1 MTRAATALP
10 ALHRPVRARLN
21 YLATTAAVTACAA
34 AGAKA
39 VDPASAWYQNL
50 DKPPWQPPSWAFG
63 AVWTP
68 LYASIAWAQG
78 RALTRA
84 RPEQRRALIASLA
97 TNLTLNA
104 SWNWLFFRARNPA
117 AGVAGTLLLD
127 ASNAHLIN
135 RTARADTAA
144 AAALLPYAAWCAFAT
159 ALNSSIAL
167 RNTPRAHPRQESL

>member
-1 MTRAATALP
+1 MMRSAP
-10 ALHRPVRARLN
+10 VVHRPIHPRVN
-21 YLATTAAVTACAA
+21 YLAAAAAVTASAL

-39 VDPASAWYQNL
+39 VDASSTWYRGL

-68 LYASIAWAQG
+68 LYASIAWAGG

-84 RPEQRRALIASLA
+84 RPEQRRALIGSLA

-104 SWNWLFFRARNPA
+104 AWNWAFFRAHSPA

-135 RTARADTAA
+135 RTARTDTTAA
-144 AAALLPYAAWCAFAT
+144 AALVPYAAWCAFAT
-159 ALNSSIAL
+159 ALNSSIAM
-167 RNTPRAHPRQESL
+167 RNAPRRSILESP